1 MSLLFAGRKTAV
13 TEHKVGIVQRFV
25 MTVLNHFRQLLAS
38 LGELWRQPLA
48 SLMTI
53 GVLGLSITLPSTL
66 YLLVKNTEQVTAGWE
81 QAGEIS
87 LYLKPNTSVAQAQQL
102 RLAVSLFSEVEAA
115 ELVTAD
121 NALIEFE
128 QASGLTNSLAYLDKN
143 PLPHVILITP
153 KASYVQPNAART
165 LVKKLERQTHV
176 DFGKLDI
183 EWLERLYATVS
194 VARNVVWIV
203 AILLCVS
210 VVLIIGNTIR
220 LNILSQREEIIIM
233 KLVGAT
239 DNFIR
244 FPFLY
249 TGMWYGL
256 LGGVLAWILI
266 AFLLWWLQSG
276 IANLANLYQTQFT
289 LTGLDTTALGVILL
303 LSIILGLLGSIIS
316 VQKHIKEIE
325 PK

>member
-1 MSLLFAGRKTAV
+1 MSLLFAGRKTGV
-13 TEHKVGIVQRFV
+13 TARKVNVIKRMY
-25 MTVLNHFRQLLAS
+25 MTVINHIRQLLAS

-53 GVLGLSITLPSTL
+53 TVLGLSITLPSTL
-66 YLLVKNTEQVTAGWE
+66 YILVKNSEQVTAGWE
-81 QAGEIS
+81 EAGEIS
-87 LYLKPNTSVAQAQQL
+87 LFLKPSTTVAQAEQVT
-102 RLAVSLFSEVEAA
+102 LAIGLFDEVDAATLIPADEA
-115 ELVTAD
+115 LKD
-121 NALIEFE
+121 FE
-128 QASGLTNSLAYLDKN
+128 QRSGLTNSLSYLENN
-143 PLPHVILITP
+143 PLPHVIVVTP
-153 KASYVQPNAART
+153 LENFMNPTAARG
-165 LVKKLERQTHV
+165 LLNKLERQTHV

-183 EWLERLYATVS
+183 EWLERLYATVGI
-194 VARNVVWIV
+194 ARDIVWIV

-220 LNILSQREEIIIM
+220 LNILNQREEIIIM

-256 LGGVLAWILI
+256 LGGILAWLLI

-276 IANLANLYQTQFT
+276 ISELANLYETSIVFK
-289 LTGLDTTALGVILL
+289 GLDGTALALILL
-303 LSIILGLLGSIIS
+303 LSIGLGLVGSVIS

-325 PK
+325 PT

>member
-1 MSLLFAGRKTAV
+1 
-13 TEHKVGIVQRFV
+13 

-121 NALIEFE
+121 NALREFE